1 MSLWTGIG
9 AGLVSGA
16 ASLVGGLISGSQ
28 NRALAEKQMAFQE
41 RMSSTAYQRSMADMK
56 AAGLNPILA
65 YSQGGASTPLGVSP
79 QMEDVVS
86 PAVSSALATKR
97 LVADLDNLEAQNE
110 QIRSSTALN
119 EALRLA
125 ALQDARL
132 KSSSARAASSNADL
146 VDAQLPLIK
155 AQLPAA
161 ENKAAIE
168 SSIFGGVLSV
178 LDRLNPFASTAKSI
192 KDLFSKGKR
201 VIYVP
206 FSRK

>member
-1 MSLWTGIG
+1 MSFWTGMG

-28 NRALAEKQMAFQE
+28 NRGLAEKQMDFQE

-79 QMEDVVS
+79 QMQDVVS

-97 LVADLDNLEAQNE
+97 LVADLDNLQAQNE
-110 QIRSSTALN
+110 QIHSSTALN
-119 EALRLA
+119 EALRLS
-125 ALQDARL
+125 ALQDAKL
-132 KSSSARAASSNADL
+132 KSSSARATDFKSDLLAS
-146 VDAQLPLIK
+146 
-155 AQLPAA
+155 QLPAA
-161 ENKAAIE
+161 ENKAAVE

-178 LDRLNPFASTAKSI
+178 LDRLNPLVSSAKN
-192 KDLFSKGKR
+192 LFSKSKK
-201 VIYVP
+201 VITVP
-206 FSRK
+206 FKRQSFVKK